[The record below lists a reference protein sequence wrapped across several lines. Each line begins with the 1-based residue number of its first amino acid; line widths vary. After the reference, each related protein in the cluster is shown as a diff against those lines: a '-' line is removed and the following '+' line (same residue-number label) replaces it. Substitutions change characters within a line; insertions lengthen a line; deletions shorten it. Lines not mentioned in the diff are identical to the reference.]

1 MDMIQ
6 SAIKAKKVSVA
17 LASTTTEQKNTALK
31 LIADYL
37 KNNKE
42 DIIRANEEDIQR
54 SIKENLPEVLL
65 KRLKFDSKKIQD
77 GIDGINSL
85 INLPDPVGQKLMAT
99 QLDEGL
105 NLYKISCPIGVIG
118 IIFESRPDA
127 LVQIST
133 LCLKSGNS
141 VLLKGGREAIQTN
154 RILTEL
160 IKKATSEAGIQ
171 SGWIH
176 LLETREDVNQ
186 MLNLTNT

>member
-160 IKKATSEAGIQ
+160 IKKATSEAGI
-171 SGWIH
+171 
-176 LLETREDVNQ
+176 
-186 MLNLTNT
+186 

>member
-65 KRLKFDSKKIQD
+65 KRLKFDSK
-77 GIDGINSL
+77 N
-85 INLPDPVGQKLMAT
+85 
-99 QLDEGL
+99 
-105 NLYKISCPIGVIG
+105 
-118 IIFESRPDA
+118 
-127 LVQIST
+127 
-133 LCLKSGNS
+133 
-141 VLLKGGREAIQTN
+141 
-154 RILTEL
+154 
-160 IKKATSEAGIQ
+160 
-171 SGWIH
+171 
-176 LLETREDVNQ
+176 TRWDRWH
-186 MLNLTNT
+186 